1 MRRARPHSLEPF
13 GTMHPDVQALLA
25 VQVDDMQVYALEDK
39 LASLAPRLAA
49 LEKERGKVASQIERV
64 RGEIAH
70 EESRHRDS
78 LGRVET
84 HKALLER
91 SQRQYESVTTPRE
104 AAAAN
109 TQLEQTKRMTTES
122 ERDATAIVS
131 RIGELRHQQA
141 ELEKALADVEERQS
155 TARSELDSERQAIE
169 SELAGA
175 KEKSNSSARAVPRP
189 MLTQYDKVRARKKER
204 ALVPLRGS
212 SCSACNTAIPT
223 QRRAALAA
231 AGNVTMCEGC
241 GALFY
246 AAE

>member
-1 MRRARPHSLEPF
+1 
-13 GTMHPDVQALLA
+13 MHPDVQALLA
-25 VQVDDMQVYALEDK
+25 VQADDVQVYALEDR

-49 LEKERGKVASQIERV
+49 LEKERGKVSSQIDRL

-84 HKALLER
+84 HNALLAR
-91 SQRQYESVTTPRE
+91 SQRQYESVTSPRE
-104 AAAAN
+104 AAAAS
-109 TQLEQTKRMTTES
+109 TQLEQTKRMASES
-122 ERDATAIVS
+122 EKEAGGIVA
-131 RIGELRHQQA
+131 RIGDIRHQQA

-155 TARSELDSERQAIE
+155 TARAELDGERAAIE
-169 SELAGA
+169 AEMATA
-175 KEKSNSSARAVPRP
+175 KAKRDAAASAVPRA
-189 MLTQYDKVRARKKER
+189 MLTTYDKVRVRKRENS
-204 ALVPLRGS
+204 LVVLRGQ

-231 AGNVTMCEGC
+231 AGNVAMCEGC